1 MLVWEFLGGGSEIF
15 FLNLHAVIHDL
26 FLPQLCWQRGSG
38 RVVTSTAEEVVGL
51 VYMAFIDG
59 LSYQGTGSTE
69 TMLAATR
76 SSLSLAWGSTSAA
89 KHSPGHLSLHLQHSD
104 TGMGQ
109 P

>member
-1 MLVWEFLGGGSEIF
+1 MTVRFFF

-69 TMLAATR
+69 AMSAATR
-76 SSLSLAWGSTSAA
+76 NSLSLAWGSISAA
-89 KHSPGHLSLHLQHSD
+89 KHSPGHLSLHLQHSH